1 MMKSNNFVFLEA
13 MNDFD
18 GNYEFDPIMICS
30 TIPEAVEQA
39 VFDLKRFRESDNG
52 ESFNDENECI
62 NIDEKTFREKLLV
75 DGMAVVADSDGT
87 NRRVYRI
94 FTGTLDLNLVFNK
107 RG

>member
-1 MMKSNNFVFLEA
+1 MMKTNNFVFLEA

-30 TIPEAVEQA
+30 TIPEAVEQS
-39 VFDLKRFRESDNG
+39 VWDLKRFRESENG
-52 ESFNDENECI
+52 ESFNDEDECL

-75 DGMAVVADSDGT
+75 DGKVVVADSDWS

-94 FTGTLDLNLVFNK
+94 FTASLDLNFVFNTK
-107 RG
+107 V

>member
-1 MMKSNNFVFLEA
+1 MMRTNNFVFLEA

-18 GNYEFDPIMICS
+18 GNYEFDPIMMCS
-30 TIPEAVEQA
+30 TVPEAVYQA
-39 VFDLKRFRESDNG
+39 VCDLKRFRESDKG
-52 ESFNDENECI
+52 KSFNYENECL
-62 NIDEKTFREKLLV
+62 NIDEKSFREKLLV